1 MKRLVYIFCI
11 CVVTVN
17 GIYAQDEVSKQVSC
31 PAMAVTNG
39 VITEQIPKSEASGDP
54 VDSSEWVF
62 SDIQIKSIKAPE
74 PIDPKALQ
82 APIWDK
88 APTTTVPVMA
98 QNMVY
103 PSLQNASLTELTVK
117 SLYGEKQVAFL
128 IEWNDES
135 KNLYVEVDRFCDQ
148 LAIQMPVDIQGDIP
162 SFMMGNQGGK
172 VHIVH
177 WKAIWQNDCDSGFT
191 DVLNRY
197 PNTWVDVY
205 PGQEATIDRSKRVYA
220 KDITAEQI
228 VESLSYNSMPG
239 TYSRNPMSTIKRK
252 EPVEE
257 ANAEGFGTLATQQT
271 QAARGWATWS
281 NGKWRACIIIPVN
294 TGNINKA
301 KFQDKTKISFAVWDG
316 GKENIGGR
324 KHYAQWADLLLQP

>member
-1 MKRLVYIFCI
+1 MKRLLYII
-11 CVVTVN
+11 CACVLTISGLQAQNEAPKQLPTKTAGVV
-17 GIYAQDEVSKQVSC
+17 AD
-31 PAMAVTNG
+31 
-39 VITEQIPKSEASGDP
+39 QISPPPNHSAGT
-54 VDSSEWVF
+54 SEWVY
-62 SDIQIKSIKAPE
+62 SDVQIKSIKAPD
-74 PIDPKALQ
+74 PTIDPKALQ

-88 APTTTVPVMA
+88 APATTIPVMA

-128 IEWNDES
+128 IQWKDES
-135 KNLYVEVDRFCDQ
+135 KNSDVDVDRFCDQ
-148 LAIQMPVDIQGDIP
+148 LAIQMPVDAQGDIP
-162 SFMMGNQGGK
+162 SFMMGNKDGR

-177 WKAIWQNDCDSGFT
+177 WKAVWQQDCDSGFT
-191 DVLNRY
+191 DVQDRY

-228 VESLSYNSMPG
+228 VESQSYNSMPG
-239 TYSRNPMSTIKRK
+239 TYSKNPMSAIKRK

-271 QAARGWATWS
+271 QAARGWAVWN
-281 NGKWRACIIIPVN
+281 NGKWSVCVIIPVN
-294 TGNINKA
+294 TGNIYKA
-301 KFQDKTKISFAVWDG
+301 KFQDKTKVSFAVWDG